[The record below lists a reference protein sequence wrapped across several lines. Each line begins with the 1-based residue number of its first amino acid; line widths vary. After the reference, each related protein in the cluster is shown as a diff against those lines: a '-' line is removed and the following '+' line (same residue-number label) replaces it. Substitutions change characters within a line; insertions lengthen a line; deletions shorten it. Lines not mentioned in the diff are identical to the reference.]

1 MSARTGDPVK
11 SVVPKSCMAS
21 RRIGTQLGG
30 ANRQQ
35 SSVGNLSGLASCQV
49 CETGS
54 GHCGESSMHLRKF
67 RVGTL
72 NVNTLRG
79 RVCEVVETLSRR
91 KVDVCCIQ
99 ETRYRSGNCR
109 TIKGK
114 DTRYKLYW
122 SGNDKGTAGVGVF
135 VAEEWIET
143 VSEVQRVA
151 DRIILVKLIVGQR
164 VVTFCLCMPHRV
176 QASFHAPSVA
186 LEWAATASSA
196 MAASTGCT
204 RNAVGSSA

>member
-1 MSARTGDPVK
+1 MARRK
-11 SVVPKSCMAS
+11 
-21 RRIGTQLGG
+21 IGSELGG
-30 ANRQQ
+30 ANRH
-35 SSVGNLSGLASCQV
+35 SVGNVSGLASCQV
-49 CETGS
+49 WEAGS
-54 GHCGESSMHLRKF
+54 GHCGKSSKHLRKF
-67 RVGTL
+67 KVGTL

-99 ETRYRSGNCR
+99 ETRYRGGSCR

-135 VAEEWIET
+135 VAEEFTEK
-143 VSEVQRVA
+143 VFEVQRVS

-164 VVTFCLCMPHRV
+164 VVTFLSV
-176 QASFHAPSVA
+176 YAPQSGLSDEVKD
-186 LEWAATASSA
+186 LFFD
-196 MAASTGCT
+196 
-204 RNAVGSSA
+204 